1 MATKEKDK
9 ELESNY
15 SWDLDSILDD
25 YDHSVDVLFNQWE
38 AKQKEIL
45 KVYPTIFDTKEN
57 FIKYLKLAEEYKIL
71 DNRLAN
77 YVSNNLKKI

>member
-25 YDHSVDVLFNQWE
+25 YNHSVDE
-38 AKQKEIL
+38 
-45 KVYPTIFDTKEN
+45 
-57 FIKYLKLAEEYKIL
+57 
-71 DNRLAN
+71 
-77 YVSNNLKKI
+77 